1 MNNAELKGKY
11 LETVLYQEGR
21 HVTLEF
27 LPSKKRKAFV
37 LNMIR
42 IAKEFHLKVIW
53 NQKDYEKSI

>member
-11 LETVLYQEGR
+11 LEIVIRQEGNNN
-21 HVTLEF
+21 TLEF